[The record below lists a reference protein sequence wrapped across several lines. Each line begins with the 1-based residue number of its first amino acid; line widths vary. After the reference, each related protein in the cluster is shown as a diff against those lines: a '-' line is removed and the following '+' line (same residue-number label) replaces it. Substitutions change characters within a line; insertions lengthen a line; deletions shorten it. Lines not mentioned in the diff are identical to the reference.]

1 MSDGNLSPDATSGG
15 RRGVSV
21 LSALAAAGLIAG
33 CEQPLPPAN
42 PTPLELAAEQLNVP
56 ASTLRQLQDAAS
68 RLQAPGGSGAPV
80 DPSGPE
86 AERLRRAMVSLQEAY
101 QRQTPGTP

>member
-1 MSDGNLSPDATSGG
+1 MPDGDLSPRGGSGG
-15 RRGVSV
+15 RRSLSV
-21 LSALAAAGLIAG
+21 LAGAGLIAG

-80 DPSGPE
+80 DPFSPE
-86 AERLRRAMVSLQEAY
+86 AERLRRTMATLQEAY
-101 QRQTPGTP
+101 RQTPRTP